1 MRLTVDLPRRVSDE
15 VVFAVE
21 DQGVYAA
28 PAIRK
33 VRVVNDGATLEVEC
47 DDSASEATMRRA
59 VSEYVRDFVGR
70 FRAVTGQVLSE
81 HQRRDKGPI
90 ITDVYRGLCD
100 RGWVIQLGRGQV
112 GYSGPALKLRE
123 ALDRAWTETAVRRFA
138 AVEQAYP
145 TLIPT
150 DVLHRCGYFAAF
162 PHLVTLVSHFVE
174 DYAALKD
181 IRDANA
187 RSGAMSI
194 PRDDVI
200 AAPEAC
206 VTPATCYHCYQ
217 GLSGKMLAAPGLAFT
232 AVGRCCR
239 YESGNMTGLDRLWEL
254 CMREWIFVGS
264 EAWVTTQREAAMDAM
279 RELIAAWDIECR
291 IETANDPFF
300 APMYATKS
308 FWQSQAGLKYE
319 TRLTVEP
326 GADGTPRSLSA
337 CSFNLHETFFGDA
350 FDISLDSGEPVWTGC
365 VGIGVDR
372 WVLACFTQHGFEP
385 ERWPDSLRAAVFG

>member
-1 MRLTVDLPRRVSDE
+1 MRLIVELPRRVSEE
-15 VVFAVE
+15 VAFAVE

-28 PAIRK
+28 PA
-33 VRVVNDGATLEVEC
+33 VRRVHVVNDGAALEVEC
-47 DDSASEATMRRA
+47 DDGASESAMRRA
-59 VSEYVRDFVGR
+59 VGDYVNDFVGR
-70 FRAVTGQVLSE
+70 FRAVTGHVLSE
-81 HQRRDKGPI
+81 HTRRDRGPLA
-90 ITDVYRGLCD
+90 TGVYGELCE
-100 RGWVIQLGRGQV
+100 RGWVLPLGRGQV
-112 GYSGPALKLRE
+112 GYAGPALKLRN
-123 ALDRAWTETAVRRFA
+123 ALDRTWAETAVTRFSA
-138 AVEQAYP
+138 SEQAYP

-150 DVLHRCGYFAAF
+150 DVLHRCGYFGAF
-162 PHLVTLVSHFVE
+162 PHLVTLASHFVE

-187 RSGAMSI
+187 MSGEMTI
-194 PRDDVI
+194 PRHDMV
-200 AAPEAC
+200 AMPEAC

-217 GLSGKMLAAPGLAFT
+217 GLAGKVLPDPGLSFT

-254 CMREWIFVGS
+254 CMREWIFVGR
-264 EAWVTTQREAAMDAM
+264 EEWVTAQREAAMDAM

-326 GADGTPRSLSA
+326 DASGAPRSLSA
-337 CSFNLHETFFGDA
+337 CSFNLHETFFGNA
-350 FDISLDSGEPVWTGC
+350 FDISLASDEPVWTGC

-372 WVLACFTQHGFEP
+372 WVLACFSQHGFEP
-385 ERWPDSLRAAVFG
+385 ARWPDALRGAVFG